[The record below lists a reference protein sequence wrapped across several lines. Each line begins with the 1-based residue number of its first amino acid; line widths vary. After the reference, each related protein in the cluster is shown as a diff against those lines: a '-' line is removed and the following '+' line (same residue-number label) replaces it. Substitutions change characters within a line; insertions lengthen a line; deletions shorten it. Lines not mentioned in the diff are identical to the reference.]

1 MLPKECLQVLRQFCP
16 TSVSR
21 IHSDEEPDARSEPDL
36 LADEVEHFLLGLD
49 GVLDAL
55 DLDGNDRK
63 HLDGDAVE
71 LVEAAPGTG
80 LRQTFVDVADRLLHQ
95 THHHH
100 EFTAIS
106 TTAVIILFTHWHL
119 RSGRNTSFTLL
130 LAPYND
136 DDNHNNNKQL
146 PVNDSLSGT
155 IPVRQHWNSPKH

>member
-1 MLPKECLQVLRQFCP
+1 VLPKECLQVLRQFCP

-100 EFTAIS
+100 SHVMNSLRSLRLQSLYCSHIGTFVLDAILHS
-106 TTAVIILFTHWHL
+106 HYYWHL
-119 RSGRNTSFTLL
+119 TTTMMTTTTTNNYRLMTLYL
-130 LAPYND
+130 G
-136 DDNHNNNKQL
+136 Q
-146 PVNDSLSGT
+146 S
-155 IPVRQHWNSPKH
+155 R